1 MVKKKIE
8 KKEGKI
14 SESELETEIEEIEKA
29 TDGNESPFIQIKAS
43 MPISKIKKGDR
54 IKVDSLILDVD
65 AHYVL
70 IDHGSTKEMAI
81 EAFDPKTDKDYQI
94 RYFSDQIERTLDV
107 YELQGEI
114 IYVKRPTKKVEW

>member
-94 RYFSDQIERTLDV
+94 RYFSDQVERTLDV